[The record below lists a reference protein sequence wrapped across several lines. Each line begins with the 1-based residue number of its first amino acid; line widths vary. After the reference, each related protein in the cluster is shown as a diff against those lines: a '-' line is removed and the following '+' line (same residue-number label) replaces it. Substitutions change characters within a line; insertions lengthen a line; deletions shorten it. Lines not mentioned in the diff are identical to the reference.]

1 MSAHAYGPSDAT
13 IPAISTRSLAA
24 TWGRRT
30 CGLAFLV
37 ATILIWHVCTTN
49 GLIDEAFMPS
59 PWAVTKAFIDLV
71 HTGELAANL
80 GATLRSGA
88 IGLVT
93 GLVIGVPIGLAMAT
107 SRLAES
113 FFNPLLQA
121 TYALPKTTLIPLL
134 VLWFGVGTAS
144 NVVIVAVTSLL
155 PIVLYTYRGARD
167 VSKVVRWSAL
177 SMGASRWRVLFDVL
191 LPATL
196 PAIFTGLRIAL
207 GFAFLVVIACE
218 MIVSNQGIGKLIFQY
233 GDFGSYDYMFASLI
247 VVVVIAYLSDMAL
260 VRLSG
265 RVLRWQEVAHGQG

>member
-1 MSAHAYGPSDAT
+1 MNANAYGPSDAT
-13 IPAISTRSLAA
+13 TPAIATRSLAA